1 MHLLYLAA
9 AQTNNDGPTNS
20 GGMLF
25 ACWAIII
32 VLLAMS
38 FVFLRSGKKDYSV
51 AILPLLITPAA
62 NIFSG
67 VLSGLLDKPL
77 PLSSAELRVVIVLT
91 AGLISCLLLGLASRR
106 ISGEKTRY
114 IFFWVCAA
122 FVVILTLV
130 LVINELVA
138 VRVL

>member
-1 MHLLYLAA
+1 MHRLFLTA
-9 AQTNNDGPTNS
+9 AQPAHELPTNS

-25 ACWAIII
+25 ACWAILI

-38 FVFLRSGKKDYSV
+38 FVFLRSGKKEYSV

-67 VLSGLLDKPL
+67 LFSRFLDKL
-77 PLSSAELRVVIVLT
+77 VPLSSAELRVIIVLT
-91 AGLISCLLLGLASRR
+91 SGLISCLLLGLASRKL
-106 ISGEKTRY
+106 SGEKTRL

-138 VRVL
+138 AR